1 MKDHKM
7 NREQME
13 TFGGYLQRE
22 ERSTGTIQK
31 YLRDLERFYVWLDG
45 RAVSKETAMAWKS
58 QLLERGLRPTTIN
71 AMLAALNTFFEVLGW
86 EECRVK
92 PLRLQKRIFREQE
105 RELDQKEYFRLLEA
119 ARKRQDERLLLILQ
133 TICATGIRI
142 SELKFIT
149 AEAVELGRAEVNC
162 KGKLRCILL
171 PRKLQFALKRYCQKN
186 GRKQGVVFLG
196 QAGKPLSRTTI
207 WRQMKSLC
215 AEARVAPGKV
225 FPHNLRHLF
234 ARTFYQMQ
242 HDIAKLADVL
252 GHASI
257 ETTRIYI
264 MESGQEHLKLVN
276 QLPLLL

>member
-1 MKDHKM
+1 MKEYKM
-7 NREQME
+7 EWEQ
-13 TFGGYLQRE
+13 TILFGKYLQRE
-22 ERSTGTIQK
+22 ERSSGTIQK
-31 YLRDLERFYVWLDG
+31 YLRDVERFYRWLNG
-45 RAVSKETAMAWKS
+45 QAVSKETTMGWKG
-58 QLLERGLRPTTIN
+58 QLLAQGLRPATVN
-71 AMLAALNTFFEVLGW
+71 SMLAALNTFLEMQGW
-86 EECRVK
+86 TECRVK

-105 RELDQKEYFRLLEA
+105 RELNQKEYFRLLET
-119 ARKRQDERLLLILQ
+119 ARIRQDERLLLILQ

-149 AEAVELGRAEVNC
+149 AEAVELGRAEVEC

-171 PRKLQFALKRYCQKN
+171 PRKLQLALKRYCQKN
-186 GRKQGVVFLG
+186 ERRKGAVFLG

-207 WRQMKSLC
+207 WRQMKGLC